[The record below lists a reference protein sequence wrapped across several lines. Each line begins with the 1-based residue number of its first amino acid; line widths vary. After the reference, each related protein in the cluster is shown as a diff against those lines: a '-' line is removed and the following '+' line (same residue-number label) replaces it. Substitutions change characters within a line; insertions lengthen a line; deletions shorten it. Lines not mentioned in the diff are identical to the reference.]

1 MDMMEDEQDL
11 NNKLEFNNHMLYNR
25 LVQVINSKLEVMQ
38 DFVWKEQPDAELP
51 LTTKQLHRR

>member
-25 LVQVINSKLEVMQ
+25 LVQVINSKLEVM
-38 DFVWKEQPDAELP
+38 
-51 LTTKQLHRR
+51 